1 MASNDGTVRIGTQID
16 DSGFKSGLKKLGSV
30 AKSALTGTTAVI
42 GAASAAVGALSAKA
56 LDAYSSYEQLT
67 GGVETLFKESANIV
81 MEYAD
86 NAYKTAGMSAN
97 AYMETV
103 TSFSASLLQG
113 LGGDTAAAAEV
124 ANQAIVDMSDNANKM
139 GTSME
144 MIQNAYQ
151 GFAKQNYT
159 MLDNLKLGYG
169 GTQAEMARLINDSGV
184 LGDAIEV
191 TADTVNSVSFDK
203 IIEAI
208 HVIQTEMG
216 ITGTTAE
223 EASTTIEGSVNS
235 MKAALEN
242 LITGIADDNADLDT
256 LIDNFVSSAETAASN
271 ILPRLSQILTGMGG
285 VVQEIAPIIAEQLPV
300 AIESILPSLLSAG
313 AQLVVGIAQG
323 LISAIPSIVESIP
336 QIAQTILASL
346 AESAPQMAEA
356 GQELVSMIADGIT
369 TGVPILLQ
377 SLPDL
382 ISEALRF
389 LSGNLP
395 SFVEKGTE
403 FVTSL
408 IDGIMASIPD
418 FVASLPDLIASFFE
432 FIANNLPQI
441 VETGFE
447 ISRSLGDGIIKAIP
461 EIVKSLP
468 AIILAIVQGLISL
481 AGSLLEAGAS
491 LIQNLIQGIQ
501 NQAKNLVDIG
511 SKAASFVVDGLKSIG
526 SAFIDIGRNMVEGI
540 WKGISGAASWIADK
554 LSNFAGGLV
563 GTIANALGIHSPST
577 VFRDKIGKNIGLG
590 VASGIE
596 KSMPD
601 AKSAMDKMSKDLVDA
616 IPYAEM
622 RISYA
627 NSAMSPSNASATQF
641 STENA
646 LSNAAGMLAMAHTAS
661 GNREVVFQVN
671 GTEFARAIIPDIRSV
686 ESQSPAIKSD

>member
-1 MASNDGTVRIGTQID
+1 MANDGTVKIGTELD
-16 DSGFKSGLKKLGSV
+16 EKGFESGLKKLGSV
-30 AKSALTGTTAVI
+30 ASTGLKAT
-42 GAASAAVGALSAKA
+42 GALIA
-56 LDAYSSYEQLT
+56 
-67 GGVETLFKESANIV
+67 GV
-81 MEYAD
+81 
-86 NAYKTAGMSAN
+86 G
-97 AYMETV
+97 
-103 TSFSASLLQG
+103 
-113 LGGDTAAAAEV
+113 TAAAGAVGGLLALESATEEYRIAQGKLNTAFETAGYSADTAKDVYRDFFGILGDVDTATEASQLLAKLSNSQQDLSTWTDIAAGVWGTFGDSLPVEGLIEASNETAKTGTVVGVLADALNWAGISEDEFNTKLAECSDESER
-124 ANQAIVDMSDNANKM
+124 NQLIMDTLSSTYDEASDSFYRNNAALIASREAQAQM
-139 GTSME
+139 DE
-144 MIQNAYQ
+144 AL
-151 GFAKQNYT
+151 A
-159 MLDNLKLGYG
+159 KLG
-169 GTQAEMARLINDSGV
+169 TAVSEVKSR
-184 LGDAIEV
+184 V
-191 TADTVNSVSFDK
+191 TADFLPAVSQITEGLAGMLAGTEGADQEFSDAIGGLIK
-203 IIEAI
+203 TAVSKLPDFLEFGAQILSAILSGIIE
-208 HVIQTEMG
+208 
-216 ITGTTAE
+216 
-223 EASTTIEGSVNS
+223 N
-235 MKAALEN
+235 
-242 LITGIADDNADLDT
+242 
-256 LIDNFVSSAETAASN
+256 
-271 ILPRLSQILTGMGG
+271 
-285 VVQEIAPIIAEQLPV
+285 
-300 AIESILPSLLSAG
+300 LPSLVS
-313 AQLVVGIAQG
+313 
-323 LISAIPSIVESIP
+323 SIPSVVSSIGS
-336 QIAQTILASL
+336 AFK
-346 AESAPQMAEA
+346 ESAPQMAEA
-356 GQELVSMIADGIT
+356 GQELVSMLASGVT
-369 TGVPILLQ
+369 TGIPILLESIPQ
-377 SLPDL
+377 L
-382 ISEALRF
+382 ISEALNF
-389 LSGNLP
+389 LSSNLP
-395 SFVEKGTE
+395 SFLQKGTE

-408 IDGIMASIPD
+408 IDGIFAGIPD
-418 FVASLPDLIASFFE
+418 FVASLPELITAFFNFIAS
-432 FIANNLPQI
+432 NLPQI
-441 VETGFE
+441 IATGTE
-447 ISRSLGDGIIKAIP
+447 ISKSLGEGIIKAIP

-511 SKAASFVVDGLKSIG
+511 SKAVSFVVDGLKSIG

-646 LSNAAGMLAMAHTAS
+646 LSNAAGMLAMTHTAS